1 MQILRSA
8 RVLAGLMAFVLLGL
22 TACSGQAPLKPET
35 GSLYNQLGR
44 RAGIDAIVDGF
55 IFASVTNEILKPG
68 FKGMSILDFPRLKY
82 NFVEQM
88 CDLAD
93 GPCRYT
99 GQNMIQ
105 AHKGMNISIKQFN
118 ESGRLFEEAMKKNGV
133 GPKARQAML
142 GKLGA
147 MQKKIVGQ

>member
-1 MQILRSA
+1 MPLKRSA
-8 RVLAGLMAFVLLGL
+8 RLVAAIMGLVLLGL
-22 TACSGQAPLKPET
+22 TACSGQALLKPQT
-35 GSLYNQLGR
+35 GSLYKQLGGR
-44 RAGIDAIVDGF
+44 EGIDAIVDGF

-68 FKGMSILDFPRLKY
+68 FKGKSILDFPRLKY

-88 CDLAD
+88 CDLAG

-99 GQNMIQ
+99 GRNMVDT
-105 AHKGMNISIKQFN
+105 HKGLNITQKQFI

-133 GPKARQAML
+133 GEKARQAML

-147 MQKKIVGQ
+147 LQNEIVGQ